1 MRVTDKERKQYL
13 KEISSSLVC
22 SAKDRKKFI
31 NDFNDNIDE
40 FINSNPETSIDELKK
55 VMGSS
60 QEIAE
65 EFMANASP
73 KEIKKRISAIRI
85 LIISIVIIVLIMV
98 IFLIAIFIDSF
109 RAKRGHFN
117 NTIIYSEAGSED
129 NLLAGDGAIYDYSE
143 TSDNTIEIIQNSQ

>member
-22 SAKDRKKFI
+22 SAKDRKRFI
-31 NDFNDNIDE
+31 NDLNDNIDE
-40 FINSNPETSIDELKK
+40 FINTHPEANIDELKNA
-55 VMGSS
+55 MGTS

-98 IFLIAIFIDSF
+98 IFLITIFIDSF
-109 RAKRGHFN
+109 RANRGHFN
-117 NTIIYSEAGSED
+117 NTIIYSEAVNED
-129 NLLAGDGAIYDYSE
+129 NM
-143 TSDNTIEIIQNSQ
+143 IEVS